1 MLIQTKRIKDNI
13 ISCGIAKTDVRV
25 RTPLI
30 KRLGG
35 YDKTHI
41 CIFSNNYNHAKYIL
55 RLRKY
60 FNLIITTHGKD
71 ISHISIIDEYV
82 PDGQKGKIT
91 IYNIAKNEFKTL
103 PEAGKNKTED
113 CKNGQKNI

>member
-13 ISCGIAKTDVRV
+13 ISCGILKKDIRV

-30 KRLGG
+30 ERLGG

-41 CIFSNNYNHAKYIL
+41 CIFSNAYNKAKYIL
-55 RLRKY
+55 RLRRF

-91 IYNIAKNEFKTL
+91 IYNIKTNEFKTL
-103 PEAGKNKTED
+103 NEKKG
-113 CKNGQKNI
+113 I